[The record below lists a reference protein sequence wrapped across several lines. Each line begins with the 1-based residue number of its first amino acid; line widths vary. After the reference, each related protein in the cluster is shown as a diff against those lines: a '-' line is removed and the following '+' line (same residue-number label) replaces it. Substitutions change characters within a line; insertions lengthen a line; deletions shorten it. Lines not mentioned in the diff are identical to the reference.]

1 MKIYNHILWV
11 ALVVLAVTFQVSAQL
26 KLPVKSIN
34 GQDYYYY
41 TVKSKE
47 TIYGISH
54 KLQISQEEILRYN
67 PTALSGLKNKQ
78 QLFFPVADFSKESK
92 ANQKIETVSIPDRTD
107 FTHEVE
113 KGETLY
119 GLARMYGIS
128 VDEIMRSNPDVADG
142 LKVGQVLKFSQGK
155 QNSIFVTVK
164 PGETLFSTA
173 KKYNTS
179 IENIMRDNPG
189 VSPANFKSGSVI
201 KITPNS
207 AKPVKQEKI
216 VTEFYPYEIKK
227 GDTFYSIAREKNV
240 SVSELMAANPGIDKL
255 KKGKMLYIPV
265 SKTDTVLV
273 SPNAD
278 SSNSSKKAE
287 EIYSNVHKSKEKGSI
302 NIALMLPYMLKSAS
316 PSKSARLFTEFYK
329 GFLLAVDEV
338 RATTSKRINIYT
350 YDTENSL
357 ATVNALLQKSELKR
371 MDLIF
376 APDNAAQ
383 ISAIAKFGNDNN
395 INVVNTFST
404 KSEEYMSNPRFFQ
417 VNIPHSYMDQK
428 VMEWFDGNFD
438 GYKIIFLDYADNE
451 SKEVLAKFKKHMKGR
466 YKSREV
472 NVSSG
477 LSADALSAMLD
488 PGEKYVFIPS
498 SSSKKALT
506 KVLYALKKV
515 KEDRID
521 IDMALVGYPE
531 WTTYTNL
538 QSDFK
543 KLDTY
548 FYSRFF
554 IDPSGNRAK
563 NLDAKY
569 HKWYGENMIYA
580 APKFGILGYDCGKFF
595 LESYIHN
602 NSDFNKRNV
611 DFAGVQSDFNFERT
625 SNWGGFVN
633 KSLYFIHFTPYS
645 STQRTLK

>member
-1 MKIYNHILWV
+1 MKTLSYILYAVMAVCAV
-11 ALVVLAVTFQVSAQL
+11 AFQASAQL

-47 TIYGISH
+47 TIYGISR
-54 KLQISQEEILRYN
+54 KLQISQQEILRYN
-67 PTALSGLKNKQ
+67 PTAEAGLKDKQ

-92 ANQKIETVSIPDRTD
+92 AEQKIEAVTVPDKND
-107 FTHEVE
+107 FTHVVE

-119 GLARMYGIS
+119 GLSRIYNIS
-128 VDEIMRSNPDVADG
+128 ADEIVRLNPEVAEG
-142 LKVGQVLKFSQGK
+142 LKVGQTLRLSQEK
-155 QNSIFVTVK
+155 QNSIFITVK
-164 PGETLFSTA
+164 AGETLFSTA

-189 VSPANFKSGSVI
+189 VSPSNFKSGAVI

-207 AKPVKQEKI
+207 AKPIKQEKI

-227 GDTFYSIAREKNV
+227 GDTFYSIAREKNI
-240 SVSELMAANPGIDKL
+240 SVSELMAANPGIEKL
-255 KKGKMLYIPV
+255 KKGKMLYIPAT
-265 SKTDTVLV
+265 KTDTVLV
-273 SPNAD
+273 SPN
-278 SSNSSKKAE
+278 SSSASSAKKAE
-287 EIYSNVHKSKEKGSI
+287 EIYNSVHESKEKGTI
-302 NIALMLPYMLKSAS
+302 NIALMLPYMLHSSS

-338 RATTSKRINIYT
+338 RTSTSKRINIYT
-350 YDTENSL
+350 YDTEGSIS
-357 ATVNALLQKSELKR
+357 TVNSLLQKPEMKR

-376 APDNAAQ
+376 APDNTAHV
-383 ISAIAKFGNDNN
+383 SAIAKFGKDNG

-404 KSEEYMSNPRFFQ
+404 KNEEYTSNPHFFQ
-417 VNIPHSYMDQK
+417 VNIPHSYMNQK
-428 VMEWFDGNFD
+428 VMEWFDSNFK
-438 GYKIIFLDYADNE
+438 GCKIIFLDNADSE
-451 SKEVLAKFKKHMKGR
+451 SKDALAKFKQHTKGK
-466 YKSREV
+466 YSSRDV
-472 NVSSG
+472 KVSAG
-477 LSADALSAMLD
+477 ISADALSAMLD

-498 SSSKKALT
+498 SSSKNVLS
-506 KVLYALKKV
+506 KVLPALLKV

-531 WTTYTNL
+531 WTTYTTL

-554 IDPSGNRAK
+554 IDPSGSRIK
-563 NLDAKY
+563 NFEAKY
-569 HKWYGENMIYA
+569 RKWYGENMINA
-580 APKFGILGYDCGKFF
+580 APKFGLLGYDSGKFF
-595 LESYIHN
+595 IESYIHN
-602 NSDFNKRNV
+602 DSDFNKR
-611 DFAGVQSDFNFERT
+611 DFKFSGLQSDFKFERT
-625 SNWGGFVN
+625 SNWSGFVN